1 MDKKQIDGYAN
12 EISLLKR
19 LRGNPSII
27 QMYDSELD
35 LRRKSLFVVME
46 LGEVDLNYVLHQRA
60 QAKTSKSLDM
70 NFIRLTWQQM
80 LSAVHCI
87 HLEKIIHSDLKPA
100 NFLFV
105 RGALK
110 LIDFGIAKA
119 IANPEDT
126 TKIIRES
133 QIGTL
138 NYMSPESI
146 VDTGEGEGAGPRM
159 KIGRASD
166 VWSLGIILY
175 EMLYGKTPFAKY
187 HFIVKLQAIINE
199 DHKISYPNAGDSAEG
214 AIDAIQLC
222 LRRNPEE
229 RPPIVGENGLLNEH
243 WFLHSSRRPS
253 K

>member
-1 MDKKQIDGYAN
+1 
-12 EISLLKR
+12 
-19 LRGNPSII
+19 
-27 QMYDSELD
+27 
-35 LRRKSLFVVME
+35 
-46 LGEVDLNYVLHQRA
+46 
-60 QAKTSKSLDM
+60 
-70 NFIRLTWQQM
+70 M
-80 LSAVHCI
+80 LSAVHSI
-87 HLEKIIHSDLKPA
+87 HQEKIIHSDLKPA

-146 VDTGEGEGAGPRM
+146 MDTGEGGGAGPRM

-175 EMLYGKTPFAKY
+175 EMLYGKTPFAHL

-199 DHKISYPNAGDSAEG
+199 EHQIPFPNAGGSADP
-214 AIDAIQLC
+214 AIDAIKQC
-222 LRRNPEE
+222 LRRRPDE
-229 RPPIVGENGLLNEH
+229 RPPIVGESGLLNEH
-243 WFLHSSRRPS
+243 WFLHSKREAG